1 MKSDMKNNLFC
12 LVVLGLGLML
22 GACVKD
28 DPTGPGTPFRFNI
41 SIRDPQVVETRS
53 AATGG
58 ELTIDDAYVLE
69 FNADG
74 TFKNGDK
81 VPVSSIVGNG
91 TRNPSLLMK
100 HGFAE
105 GNRIVCLLN
114 SGMAELPAGLQPGV
128 STVADLNT
136 LFPATSWNMNRSGAE
151 GDRGV
156 PMYGEMDYAFGVDC
170 PVRRSVAKITLELAG
185 SGRRTYRRRPELGHV
200 PCARI
205 RQGSGLRPRRG
216 DGHRYGAGHRG
227 CGFRQYR
234 VYA

>member
-81 VPVSSIVGNG
+81 AAGLLDRRQRHPQPVAADVK
-91 TRNPSLLMK
+91 T
-100 HGFAE
+100 GFAE
-105 GNRIVCLLN
+105 GNRYRLRGSI
-114 SGMAELPAGLQPGV
+114 AGWLRL
-128 STVADLNT
+128 S
-136 LFPATSWNMNRSGAE
+136 
-151 GDRGV
+151 
-156 PMYGEMDYAFGVDC
+156 
-170 PVRRSVAKITLELAG
+170 RRIDSRA
-185 SGRRTYRRRPELGHV
+185 
-200 PCARI
+200 
-205 RQGSGLRPRRG
+205 
-216 DGHRYGAGHRG
+216 
-227 CGFRQYR
+227 
-234 VYA
+234 